1 MARSAF
7 SKQSTY
13 YTTHPLPTPPPH
25 VARVDI
31 YQKFQLSFI
40 ASTGVCFAFS
50 STVRR
55 GRRGRGWGSSTQLN
69 MHKPRLFSC
78 HPQPAR
84 VHTHTHTHSLSLI
97 AWKFAQA
104 ATLPLPR
111 LATWQFSL
119 DAQVKIF
126 DTPLQIF
133 CTTTRDNCSV
143 FPRNTS
149 GKTREGFAISLF
161 PTSPLPFPATCSTW
175 WTFYR
180 SQVRNLW
187 FWKGWGRGA
196 GR

>member
-7 SKQSTY
+7 STYSIFQTINLLHDTPSTSPF
-13 YTTHPLPTPPPH
+13 HH

-50 STVRR
+50 STVRGGAGGGGG
-55 GRRGRGWGSSTQLN
+55 GRTRNWTCISLDFSPVTRYPQEYTHTQ
-69 MHKPRLFSC
+69 
-78 HPQPAR
+78 PQPN
-84 VHTHTHTHSLSLI
+84 SLKIRNPPPPS
-97 AWKFAQA
+97 AH
-104 ATLPLPR
+104 R

-143 FPRNTS
+143 FPRTQVEKPAR
-149 GKTREGFAISLF
+149 GLQF
-161 PTSPLPFPATCSTW
+161 PFFLHTPHPSPFQLDLTNVLPQSSA
-175 WTFYR
+175 
-180 SQVRNLW
+180 
-187 FWKGWGRGA
+187 
-196 GR
+196 